1 MFQSL
6 ADKVVTGVISLSM
19 LLFSSYE
26 GNKAKFSD
34 IDADFLQNSL
44 VIRTQLF
51 EAFENDFED
60 IIKSGAEIDVFFS
73 LSLWEK
79 RQVIHEVQF
88 RHSVS
93 FQPMKQ
99 VYQVVLEER
108 DKKYLLTS
116 YEQVINEIS
125 RVEYL
130 YDGETP
136 EKFQIKITAYL
147 DKMKLDN
154 NPNEYDLM
162 MLWNFKKPHTKK
174 TIIKSE
180 NEI

>member
-6 ADKVVTGVISLSM
+6 ADKFITGVISLSM
-19 LLFSSYE
+19 LLLSSYE
-26 GNKAKFSD
+26 GNKAKFSN
-34 IDADFLQNSL
+34 IEPDFLQNSL
-44 VIRTQLF
+44 VIRTQLY

-60 IIKSGAEIDVFFS
+60 IIKSGTEIDVFFS

-93 FQPMKQ
+93 YQPMKQ
-99 VYQVVLEER
+99 VYQILLEER
-108 DKKYLLTS
+108 DKRYLLTS
-116 YEQVINEIS
+116 YEQMINEIS
-125 RVEYL
+125 KIEYL
-130 YDGETP
+130 YDGEIP
-136 EKFQIKITAYL
+136 NKFQIKITAYL
-147 DKMKLDN
+147 DKIKLNN

-162 MLWNFKKPHTKK
+162 MLWNFKKPQTKI

-180 NEI
+180 NES